1 MSDQELLSARET
13 INRLERR
20 VEREREARRQSEE
33 VADRS
38 LRRLYSRQ
46 RALDLLTRTAAVS
59 NAATDEREAFEN
71 VMQMIV
77 EEYEWAI
84 GHLLVPAREDPQTL
98 VSSGIW
104 VGDPEDA
111 FLEGVKAATMGA
123 RFGPGV
129 GVPGRVMVYGP
140 RWETEPTDLVPSR
153 KPLLTRGTVFAFGV
167 MVESV
172 LVAVMEFLSPL
183 PKTRDSDLLE
193 LATPMGEQ
201 LGRVIERKVAREAQE
216 RHRIELERTVKERT
230 SDLIKA
236 RDRAEALSRA
246 RNALF
251 NTVTHELSTPVHA
264 AMAALDT
271 GDVGTVR
278 GQLVLLK
285 QRIDALL
292 AVATDSTRESASRP
306 EVCMLGDA
314 VTAICTTQHSLADPL
329 GGAVVTTVDPTAA
342 EEVLIDTQ
350 RLRNALDTL
359 ISGMRL
365 STSNA
370 RISVKV
376 LLAGREAVIDLRTQ
390 GALPDEATVDI
401 VRRLCREAQG
411 ELTERHDGYRLMF
424 PVSRPRL
431 RRVGVNRRVL
441 LVDDTKVTQR
451 LASMML
457 ADAGLEVD
465 LADDGLQA
473 IERIRDNQYGAV
485 LMDIRMPRL
494 DGLSATRQIRAGQAG
509 QEKVDVPI
517 IAMTAEAAP
526 GAAETGL
533 LAGFDAYLTKPF
545 NKEALLTLVGRFLPS
560 S

>member
-1 MSDQELLSARET
+1 MTDEELTAARKT
-13 INRLERR
+13 IDRLERR

-46 RALDLLTRTAAVS
+46 RALDLLTRSAAVS
-59 NAATDEREAFEN
+59 NAATDDRVAFEQ
-71 VMQMIV
+71 VMQMIAD
-77 EEYEWAI
+77 EYEWPV
-84 GHLLVPAREDPQTL
+84 GHLLVTAREDPQTL

-104 VGDPEDA
+104 VGDPDDP
-111 FLEGVKAATMGA
+111 FLAGIRQATVAA

-129 GVPGRVMVYGP
+129 GVPGRVMVHGP
-140 RWETEPTDLVPSR
+140 RWEIEPGQLVPAR
-153 KPLLTRGTVFAFGV
+153 APLLSRGTVFAFGI

-172 LVAVMEFLSPL
+172 LVAVMEFLSPM
-183 PKTRDSDLLE
+183 PKPHDADLLE

-201 LGRVIERKVAREAQE
+201 LGRVIERKRAREALE
-216 RHRIELERTVKERT
+216 NHRLELERTVKERT
-230 SDLIKA
+230 TDLIKA

-271 GDVGTVR
+271 GDLTTTHS
-278 GQLVLLK
+278 QLALLK

-292 AVATDSTRESASRP
+292 AVATDSTRESSSKP
-306 EVCMLGDA
+306 EVCVLADA
-314 VTAICTTQHSLADPL
+314 ISEICGTQHALADPL
-329 GGAVVTTVDPTAA
+329 GGSVTAVADPTAA

-359 ISGMRL
+359 VAGMRL
-365 STSNA
+365 SSSSAPIT
-370 RISVKV
+370 VKV
-376 LLAGREAVIDLRTQ
+376 RLAGRDAVIDLRTP
-390 GALPDEATVDI
+390 GNLPDEATVDV
-401 VRRLCREAQG
+401 VRRLCQEAQG
-411 ELTERHDGYRLMF
+411 ELEARTDGYRLSF

-451 LASMML
+451 LASVML
-457 ADAGLEVD
+457 ADAGLQVD
-465 LADDGLQA
+465 LADDGIQA
-473 IERIRDNQYGAV
+473 IERLRDAEYGAV

-494 DGLSATRQIRAGQAG
+494 DGLSATRQIRAGKAG
-509 QEKVDVPI
+509 AEKVDVPI

-545 NKEALLTLVGRFLPS
+545 NKEALLTLVGRYLPS
-560 S
+560 G